1 MTSKTDTKQVS
12 LHFLFW
18 SPFFQISIW
27 KISTNFFLCNLKII
41 VHVYQFN
48 KIKGVLITL
57 HVNITK
63 TYWLS
68 FTLCRERH
76 VFIKIPCYNFQIDIN
91 SAIISLIIWTFC
103 WEYLRLYIKK
113 RAAVFRLLIM
123 HWWMKNQKSLFSC
136 CWSLCFITCLL
147 WLWKIT
153 L

>member
-1 MTSKTDTKQVS
+1 MTSKIDTKQVS
-12 LHFLFW
+12 LHFLIW

-113 RAAVFRLLIM
+113 RAAVFRLL
-123 HWWMKNQKSLFSC
+123 SC
-136 CWSLCFITCLL
+136 TDE
-147 WLWKIT
+147 WKIKN
-153 L
+153 LYFHVVGVCVS

>member
-12 LHFLFW
+12 LHFLIW

-41 VHVYQFN
+41 VYQLN

-103 WEYLRLYIKK
+103 WEYLWLYIKK
-113 RAAVFRLLIM
+113 RAAVFRLLIITDE
-123 HWWMKNQKSLFSC
+123 WKMKNLYFHVVGVCVS
-136 CWSLCFITCLL
+136 
-147 WLWKIT
+147 
-153 L
+153 